1 MLFSYAI
8 PFFFGR
14 SIMEVIDRL
23 IFMVVFLVRVNIL
36 KGGYFFEKI
45 YTYSF
50 NFFSIFIF

>member
-1 MLFSYAI
+1 MRF